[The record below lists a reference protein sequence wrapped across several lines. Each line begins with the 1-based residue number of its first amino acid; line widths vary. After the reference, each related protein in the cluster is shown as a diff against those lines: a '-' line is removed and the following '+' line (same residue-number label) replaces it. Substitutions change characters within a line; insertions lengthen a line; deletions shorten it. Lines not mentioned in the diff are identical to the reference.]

1 MSIDELGSI
10 GEFIASIGVIVSLVY
25 LALQTKANTSAVK
38 AQTRSSL
45 TDQVLGIQSQMF
57 QSDSY
62 RIAFQKYMENEELNS
77 LDQDILRREA
87 LLFFKHMENAQFQY
101 DSGLYD
107 QKEYEAQRGVWK
119 NRFNSHGFWIDA
131 WDQFGPTMSP
141 SLVSNVQPI
150 VDEARKGSD
159 SDGGV

>member
-57 QSDSY
+57 QSDAY
-62 RIAFQKYMENEELNS
+62 RIAFQKSVANVELNS

-87 LLFFKHMENAQFQY
+87 LLFFKHMENAQFQF

-119 NRFNSHGFWIDA
+119 NRFNSHGFWIEA
-131 WDQFGPTMSP
+131 WDQFGPTLSP
-141 SLVSNVQPI
+141 NLVSSVQPI

>member
-57 QSDSY
+57 QSDAY
-62 RIAFQKYMENEELNS
+62 RIAFQKSVANVELNS

-87 LLFFKHMENAQFQY
+87 LLFFKHLWRMRSFSSTLGSTTRRSTKRNEAY
-101 DSGLYD
+101 GRIDSIAKVFGL
-107 QKEYEAQRGVWK
+107 KLGT
-119 NRFNSHGFWIDA
+119 RFGAYPVAKSCFERAANC
-131 WDQFGPTMSP
+131 
-141 SLVSNVQPI
+141 
-150 VDEARKGSD
+150 
-159 SDGGV
+159 